1 MADAWEMTPSAVDGA
16 EPLGTVRLRDVGR
29 SLWKTTRQSRGTL
42 GRTAGL
48 AGEALK
54 ITVGRSK
61 VAPDRKDWRFT
72 DATWS
77 ENAVYRRVMQY
88 YLAWAESMGAMADSA
103 QLDWRA
109 SERARFF
116 MGILVSAAAPT
127 NTLVGNPAALKRVLE
142 TGGGSMV
149 SGLGNLVDDVRHNG
163 GMPSQVKR
171 GALAIGTDLAATPGA
186 VVYRDEVCE
195 VLQFA
200 PTTPEVRHRP
210 LVMIPPQI
218 NKYYFMDLAPGRSF
232 IEYASAAASVL
243 HDQLAE
249 PDARARRLGLRPV
262 CRGSTEGDRRRS
274 RCRRSDDVNVLGLC
288 AGGILTAGVLNYL
301 AHERDERV
309 RTGHLRSNAAGLLV
323 AGDRSGCSIPPLL
336 LAIARGRSRMRGGL
350 DGPSLGSVFTWMR
363 PNDLVWNYWVNNY
376 LLGKDPPSFD
386 ILAWN
391 SDATNLPA
399 ALHQQFLDIFE
410 HNKLV
415 NPGAFDRARRPG
427 RPRTRSTVDTYV
439 TGATTDHLTP
449 WKGCYRTTQ
458 LLGGPSTF
466 ILSNAGH
473 IASLVNPPGNPK
485 AHFFAGPEPEADP
498 DAVAGKAHRR
508 FRERGGS
515 TGPTG

>member
-16 EPLGTVRLRDVGR
+16 EPLGTVRMRDVGR

-88 YLAWAESMGAMADSA
+88 YLAWAESMGAMVDSA

-142 TGGGSMV
+142 TGGGSIV
-149 SGLGNLVDDVRHNG
+149 SGLANLVDDVRHNG
-163 GMPSQVKR
+163 GLPAQVKR
-171 GALAIGTDLAATPGA
+171 DALAIGTDLAATPGA

-232 IEYASAAASVL
+232 IEYVVNRGIPVFTISWRN
-243 HDQLAE
+243 
-249 PDARARRLGLRPV
+249 PDARHADWDFDQYAAR
-262 CRGSTEGDRRRS
+262 CTEGDRRRS
-274 RCRRSDDVNVLGLC
+274 RYRQERRRQRPWAVRGRHPDDDRPQLPGARTRR
-288 AGGILTAGVLNYL
+288 AGANS
-301 AHERDERV
+301 
-309 RTGHLRSNAAGLLV
+309 HLRSNAAGLLL
-323 AGDRSGCSIPPLL
+323 AGDHR
-336 LAIARGRSRMRGGL
+336 AVQH
-350 DGPSLGSVFTWMR
+350 GPSARNCSRT
-363 PNDLVWNYWVNNY
+363 
-376 LLGKDPPSFD
+376 
-386 ILAWN
+386 I
-391 SDATNLPA
+391 T
-399 ALHQQFLDIFE
+399 H
-410 HNKLV
+410 
-415 NPGAFDRARRPG
+415 ARR
-427 RPRTRSTVDTYV
+427 
-439 TGATTDHLTP
+439 A
-449 WKGCYRTTQ
+449 
-458 LLGGPSTF
+458 
-466 ILSNAGH
+466 
-473 IASLVNPPGNPK
+473 
-485 AHFFAGPEPEADP
+485 
-498 DAVAGKAHRR
+498 
-508 FRERGGS
+508 
-515 TGPTG
+515 